1 MCKTEKSRIA
11 QELLSYL
18 ARHPDAQDT
27 LDGIC
32 EWWLL
37 EEKIKRRK
45 AEVSEVLGDLVRSGL
60 VLEQP
65 GRDEHT
71 RYRLNRPAYE
81 AGAAQVRPDGEHE
94 QAADCLSPEQTP

>member
-45 AEVSEVLGDLVRSGL
+45 AEIREVLGDLVRSGL
-60 VLEQP
+60 VMENP
-65 GRDEHT
+65 RRDERT
-71 RYRLNRPAYE
+71 RYLLNRPAYE
-81 AGAAQVRPDGEHE
+81 LSASQTRPDGEHG
-94 QAADCLSPEQTP
+94 QAADCLNPEQ

>member
-1 MCKTEKSRIA
+1 MCNTEKSRIA

-45 AEVSEVLGDLVRSGL
+45 AEIREVLGELVRSGL
-60 VLEQP
+60 VMENP

-81 AGAAQVRPDGEHE
+81 LSATQARPDGDG
-94 QAADCLSPEQTP
+94 QTADCLNPEQ